1 VEQTPIQK
9 KPVAP
14 LSKDI
19 LDDVVSALLADKD
32 LRPKKSRLRTSRRY
46 SRKLK
51 GSEKP
56 TKPQPAERDELEE
69 RIVALFD
76 DCATNADQ
84 RLREFI
90 RGERCLVEKDDNE
103 HYYNSEEGRNYTLE
117 EVGNVMGVTRERV
130 RQIEEH
136 ALRKMWRLIRG
147 LNMRDDLTQEDWL
160 NGIRDNKGDDEP
172 TIYYPETV

>member
-1 VEQTPIQK
+1 MEQTPIQK

-14 LSKDI
+14 LSKDTH
-19 LDDVVSALLADKD
+19 DDVVSALLADID
-32 LRPKKSRLRTSRRY
+32 SRPKKSRRRTSKSC

-51 GSEKP
+51 GSVKP
-56 TKPQPAERDELEE
+56 IKPRPAAKDELTE
-69 RIVALFD
+69 RVTALFD

-90 RGERCLVEKDDNE
+90 RGERSLVDKDDTD
-103 HYYNSEEGRNYTLE
+103 HYYNPEEGRNYTLE
-117 EVGNVMGVTRERV
+117 EVGTVMGVTRERV

-160 NGIRDNKGDDEP
+160 KGIRSNEGNDDP
-172 TIYYPETV
+172 TIYYPDAV

>member
-1 VEQTPIQK
+1 MEPIRTPK
-9 KPVAP
+9 KPGAP
-14 LSKDI
+14 LSKDTHE
-19 LDDVVSALLADKD
+19 DVVNVLLADID
-32 LRPKKSRLRTSRRY
+32 SRPKKSRRRTSKSC

-56 TKPQPAERDELEE
+56 TKPQPAAKDELTD
-69 RIVALFD
+69 RVTALFD

-90 RGERCLVEKDDNE
+90 RGDRCLVEKDDTE

-160 NGIRDNKGDDEP
+160 NGIRDNEKDGEP
-172 TIYYPETV
+172 TIYYPETL